1 MMSSS
6 VQTSEANALLSVL
19 GEFWNCPVMILDLEG
34 KVLAYDQT
42 AADFLPKPAEQTTG
56 RCLLGEG
63 FGFDSR
69 ASQQYLAEAQATGH
83 CQLPL
88 FGTPSGDIR
97 VELRSSPRA
106 GFILALFQ
114 KSRPAEEAEDPQV
127 VRARLR
133 EALQERDIAYRNL
146 LSAYLRLQELDR
158 QRTVF
163 LGSAAHELKT
173 PLSVVKGYLDLL
185 LSSSLGPLTKQQTQI
200 LSESKESCERLI
212 RLVSMFLNYSAL
224 QSGRLAL
231 NLQTNDLEDCM
242 AELVARWQTA
252 FARQQV
258 HLETRS
264 TDALPLFPFDWQKV
278 QQVVGNL
285 LDNAL
290 RHGPSGG
297 KVVLAL
303 EPYFWERR
311 VGVVARHQERRQRV
325 SEQTNSAHISVS
337 DVGQGIAAEYH
348 QEIFEEFV
356 KLHTASAMGMGL
368 GLAIAKRLVQAHRG
382 KIWVESEPGRGCR
395 FSVLLPFR
403 AE

>member
-1 MMSSS
+1 MSST
-6 VQTSEANALLSVL
+6 VQISEASSLLSVL
-19 GEFWNCPVMILDLEG
+19 GEFWDRPVAILDMEG
-34 KVLAYDQT
+34 KVLACDQE
-42 AADFLPKPAEQTTG
+42 AAECLGKAPDQVVG
-56 RCLLGEG
+56 QCLLRENIGL
-63 FGFDSR
+63 DASTSR
-69 ASQQYLAEAQATGH
+69 QHLTEVQATGH

-88 FGTPSGDIR
+88 NGESNQALKL
-97 VELRSSPRA
+97 ELLSAPRA
-106 GFILALFQ
+106 GFILALFH
-114 KSRPAEEAEDPQV
+114 KGGPADEGEDPQI

-133 EALQERDIAYRNL
+133 EALQERDVAYRNL

-173 PLSVVKGYLDLL
+173 PLSVIKGYLDLL
-185 LSSSLGPLTKQQTQI
+185 ISHSLGPLTEQQTHI
-200 LSESKESCERLI
+200 LVESKESCERLI

-242 AELVARWQTA
+242 AELIARWQPA

-258 HLETRS
+258 RLETR
-264 TDALPLFPFDWQKV
+264 TTGTLPLFPFDWQKV

-285 LDNAL
+285 LDNSL
-290 RHGPSGG
+290 RHSPAQG

-311 VGVVARHQERRQRV
+311 AGTAAPPRDRRERISDEANAGHILVADQ
-325 SEQTNSAHISVS
+325 
-337 DVGQGIAAEYH
+337 GQGIAPEYH

-356 KLHTASAMGMGL
+356 KLHPASTMGMGL

-382 KIWVESEPGRGCR
+382 KIWVESEPGQGCR

>member
-1 MMSSS
+1 MSSTIQ
-6 VQTSEANALLSVL
+6 VSEANALLAVL
-19 GEFWNCPVMILDLEG
+19 AEFWDCPAVILDLEG
-34 KVLAYDQT
+34 KVLACDQ
-42 AADFLPKPAEQTTG
+42 AAAECLQQPGDEVVG
-56 RCLLGEG
+56 RCLLHES
-63 FGFDSR
+63 FGLDGR
-69 ASQQYLAEAQATGH
+69 ASQQHLSEVRATGH

-88 FGTPSGDIR
+88 RATPCGDLK
-97 VELRSSPRA
+97 VELRSAPRA
-106 GFILALFQ
+106 GFILALFH
-114 KSRPAEEAEDPQV
+114 KARATEEGEDPQI

-133 EALQERDIAYRNL
+133 EALQERDVAYRNL

-185 LSSSLGPLTKQQTQI
+185 LSNSLGPLTDRQTQI
-200 LSESKESCERLI
+200 LAESKESCERLI
-212 RLVSMFLNYSAL
+212 RVVSMFLNYSAL

-231 NLQTNDLEDCM
+231 NLQTHDLEDCM
-242 AELVARWQTA
+242 AELVGRWQPS

-258 HLETRS
+258 RLETRATGS
-264 TDALPLFPFDWQKV
+264 LPPFSFDWQKV

-285 LDNAL
+285 IDNAL
-290 RHGPSGG
+290 RHSPTRS

-311 VGVVARHQERRQRV
+311 ADAVARPRDRRQRV
-325 SEQTNSAHISVS
+325 SDQANSAHISVT
-337 DVGQGIAAEYH
+337 DDGQGIAAEYH

-356 KLHTASAMGMGL
+356 KLHPGSAMGMGL

-382 KIWVESEPGRGCR
+382 KIWVESEPGQGCR

>member
-1 MMSSS
+1 MSSS
-6 VQTSEANALLSVL
+6 VQTSEANALLNVL
-19 GEFWNCPVMILDLEG
+19 GEFWNCPVMILDLKG
-34 KVLAYDQT
+34 KVLACDQA
-42 AADFLPKPAEQTTG
+42 AADSLQKESDQLMG
-56 RCLLGEG
+56 QCLLGTNL
-63 FGFDSR
+63 GFDSR
-69 ASQQYLAEAQATGH
+69 AVQQYLAEVQATGH

-88 FGTPSGDIR
+88 FGTPTGDLK
-97 VELRSSPRA
+97 VELRSAPRA

-114 KSRPAEEAEDPQV
+114 RSRPAEEVEDPQI

-133 EALQERDIAYRNL
+133 EALQERDVAYRNL

-173 PLSVVKGYLDLL
+173 PLSVIKGYLDLL
-185 LSSSLGPLTKQQTQI
+185 LSSSLGPLTNQQEQI

-258 HLETRS
+258 RLETRCS
-264 TDALPLFPFDWQKV
+264 DTLPLFPFDWQKV

-290 RHGPSGG
+290 RHSPSGG

-303 EPYFWERR
+303 EPHFWDRR
-311 VGVVARHQERRQRV
+311 AGIVARHRERRQRV
-325 SEQTNSAHISVS
+325 SDQANSAHISVT
-337 DVGQGIAAEYH
+337 DAGQGIAAEYH

-356 KLHTASAMGMGL
+356 KLQTASAMGMGL

-382 KIWVESEPGRGCR
+382 KIWVESEPGQGCR
-395 FSVLLPFR
+395 FSVFLPFR